1 MVSAGRGLV
10 KVVAIVGALAIAGC
24 FWRDFDARLAM
35 HAGLLRDEA
44 RKGVDVAEAGALTAE
59 DLTELLYPLGR
70 ARAYAAA
77 ARRHLD
83 DRPAPPVLGD
93 FEQLLAAYARLC
105 DAIDRARRAHPG
117 RVPPRVLASPLRRVE
132 RRAAAVLAQTK

>member
-1 MVSAGRGLV
+1 MLSARRRLV
-10 KVVAIVGALAIAGC
+10 KVVAVVGALAAAGC

-35 HAGLLRDEA
+35 HAELLRDEG
-44 RKGVDVAEAGALTAE
+44 RKGVAVAVAGALTAE

-70 ARAYAAA
+70 ARAYAAVA
-77 ARRHLD
+77 HRHLGA
-83 DRPAPPVLGD
+83 RPTPPVLGD

-117 RVPPRVLASPLRRVE
+117 RVPPRLLASPLRRVE
-132 RRAAAVLAQTK
+132 RRAAAVLAETR